1 MATISDIIGEFTL
14 NSKDIGINLLIAV
27 IVLVLGILLGKLVKL
42 ILRVVAQR
50 LKLEKI
56 FRFGSIDAFLT
67 IIKWTVYIF
76 FITLAIDQ
84 LSIPL
89 LNTSFFDALD
99 IVPKSV
105 GALVIIAT
113 GFSLGLF
120 LKKTI
125 IKTEQ
130 KDWQPLGEIAFYLF
144 LYLSFIISVQLVFD
158 NDFMVR
164 WIILLFTG
172 FYLLF
177 LTLKH
182 TKVLK

>member
-1 MATISDIIGEFTL
+1 MMATISDIIGEFTL

-76 FITLAIDQ
+76 ITLAIDE

-125 IKTEQ
+125 IKT
-130 KDWQPLGEIAFYLF
+130 
-144 LYLSFIISVQLVFD
+144 
-158 NDFMVR
+158 
-164 WIILLFTG
+164 
-172 FYLLF
+172 
-177 LTLKH
+177 
-182 TKVLK
+182 